1 MVAPAPKCASGDVAE
16 SSVMEWVDR
25 RTVVQR
31 AHVAVPAG
39 DARAVA
45 VWLLVCCALVFAM
58 VVVGG
63 ITRLTHSGL
72 SITEWQPI
80 VGAVPP
86 LSAADWNDAFAKY
99 RETPEFR
106 DVNHDMT
113 LPEFQRIFWWEYAHR
128 LLGRLIGVAFLVPY
142 LWFLLRDRVPRG
154 YAWPL
159 AGIFVL
165 GGLQGAVGWL
175 MVASGL
181 VDDPRV
187 SQFRLAAHL
196 GLAFAI
202 LAAMVWTAL
211 SLSFD
216 RTADGRLPAVQR
228 ARALAIGVTL
238 VVFVMVLLGALVA
251 GTRAGFAYN
260 TFPSMNGYVV
270 PPEILMLTPRW
281 KNFFWNM
288 ATVQFDHR
296 AVGWLLAI
304 AVPLLWWRLRT
315 PAVPRRAR
323 RGGDALLAMIAV
335 QLALG
340 IATLVNAVPL
350 PLAAL
355 HQAGA
360 LVVFALALYVA
371 HALRLRPAAVTK
383 RST

>member
-1 MVAPAPKCASGDVAE
+1 MATMIAAARD
-16 SSVMEWVDR
+16 
-25 RTVVQR
+25 
-31 AHVAVPAG
+31 VAVPRVASESR
-39 DARAVA
+39 RAIVG
-45 VWLLVCCALVFAM
+45 WLATCCALVFAM

-86 LSAADWNDAFAKY
+86 LSAADWSDAFAKY

-106 DVNHDMT
+106 DVNHAMT
-113 LPEFQRIFWWEYAHR
+113 LTEFKRIFWWEYFHR

-142 LWFLLRDRVPRG
+142 VGFLLRNRIPPG

-159 AGIFVL
+159 AAIFAL
-165 GGLQGAVGWL
+165 GALQGVVGWL

-202 LAAMVWTAL
+202 FGAMGWTAL
-211 SLSFD
+211 SLSFP
-216 RTADGRLPAVQR
+216 RVADAS
-228 ARALAIGVTL
+228 ARAVRRTRAFAVGVAI
-238 VVFVMVLLGALVA
+238 VVYAMALLGALVA
-251 GTRAGFAYN
+251 GIRAGFAYN
-260 TFPSMNGYVV
+260 TFPLMNGHLM
-270 PPEILMLTPRW
+270 PPEILTLTPWW

-296 AVGWLLAI
+296 LVGWLLAF
-304 AVPLLWWRLRT
+304 AVPLLWWQLR
-315 PAVPRRAR
+315 AAGIPRRAR
-323 RGGDALLAMIAV
+323 RGGDALLVMTAFQV
-335 QLALG
+335 ALG

-350 PLAAL
+350 PLAGL

-360 LVVFALALYVA
+360 LTVFALALYVA
-371 HALRLRPAAVTK
+371 HALRLRESETQ
-383 RST
+383 